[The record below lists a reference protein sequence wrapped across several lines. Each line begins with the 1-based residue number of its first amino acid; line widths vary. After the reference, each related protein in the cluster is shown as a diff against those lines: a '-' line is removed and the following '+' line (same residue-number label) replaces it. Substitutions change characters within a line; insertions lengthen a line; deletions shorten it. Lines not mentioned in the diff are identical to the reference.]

1 MKVFMLSN
9 PAAIHTQ
16 RWVSALAKRG
26 VEIMLY
32 SFYPCEKVD
41 YYRGIK
47 HVQVKSFWQ
56 SRDSKGIKGFIL
68 VKLFVYYRA
77 LIKDIRNSI
86 QIFHPDIVH
95 AHYLSDNGLFGA
107 LAGFHPFVVSA
118 WGTDV
123 YDYPRRSWSRACV
136 IKYILKKADRVLSTS
151 HVMAGELAR
160 YTDKKQIP
168 VTPFGVDMTLFK
180 RFPKKHQETDG
191 FVFGIVKTL
200 EYGYGIDT
208 LIDAFALLCKRRPDL
223 NLCLRIVGEGS
234 EREKLQLQA
243 INWGLAEKIIFEGK
257 VVHDHLPEVI
267 SSFDVFVALSRA
279 ESFGVAVVEAMAV
292 GCPVVVSDAPGFTE
306 IVKSGESG
314 LIVERENPQQASEA
328 METLVN
334 DETLRVTL
342 AQNGEKRVRELYDWD
357 KNVEDMIEIYQEIME
372 ERNV

>member
-68 VKLFVYYRA
+68 VKLFIYYRA

-243 INWGLAEKIIFEGK
+243 INWGLAEKI
-257 VVHDHLPEVI
+257 
-267 SSFDVFVALSRA
+267 S
-279 ESFGVAVVEAMAV
+279 
-292 GCPVVVSDAPGFTE
+292 T
-306 IVKSGESG
+306 
-314 LIVERENPQQASEA
+314 
-328 METLVN
+328 
-334 DETLRVTL
+334 
-342 AQNGEKRVRELYDWD
+342 
-357 KNVEDMIEIYQEIME
+357 
-372 ERNV
+372 

>member
-47 HVQVKSFWQ
+47 HVQVRSFCQ

-68 VKLFVYYRA
+68 IKLFTYYRA

-86 QIFHPDIVH
+86 QTFHPDIVH

-136 IKYILKKADRVLSTS
+136 IRYILKKADRVLSTS
-151 HVMAGELAR
+151 HVMAREPAR
-160 YTDKKQIP
+160 YTGKKQIS
-168 VTPFGVDMTLFK
+168 VTPFGVDMTLF
-180 RFPKKHQETDG
+180 RRVSEKHQETDR

-208 LIDAFALLCKRRPDL
+208 LIDAFALLCTRRPDL
-223 NLCLRIVGEGS
+223 NLYLRIVGEGS
-234 EREKLQLQA
+234 EKEKLQLQA
-243 INWGLAEKIIFEGK
+243 INLGLAERIVFEGK
-257 VVHDHLPEVI
+257 IAHDHLPEVI
-267 SSFDVFVALSRA
+267 RSFDVFVALSRA

-314 LIVERENPQQASEA
+314 LIVKRENPQQASEA
-328 METLVN
+328 MEILVN
-334 DETLRVTL
+334 DDALRTIL

-357 KNVEDMIEIYQEIME
+357 KNVEDMIEIYQEIVE

>member
-1 MKVFMLSN
+1 M
-9 PAAIHTQ
+9 
-16 RWVSALAKRG
+16 
-26 VEIMLY
+26 
-32 SFYPCEKVD
+32 
-41 YYRGIK
+41 
-47 HVQVKSFWQ
+47 
-56 SRDSKGIKGFIL
+56 
-68 VKLFVYYRA
+68 
-77 LIKDIRNSI
+77 
-86 QIFHPDIVH
+86 
-95 AHYLSDNGLFGA
+95 
-107 LAGFHPFVVSA
+107 
-118 WGTDV
+118 
-123 YDYPRRSWSRACV
+123 
-136 IKYILKKADRVLSTS
+136 
-151 HVMAGELAR
+151 
-160 YTDKKQIP
+160 
-168 VTPFGVDMTLFK
+168 
-180 RFPKKHQETDG
+180 
-191 FVFGIVKTL
+191 
-200 EYGYGIDT
+200 
-208 LIDAFALLCKRRPDL
+208 IDAFALLCKRRPDL

-357 KNVEDMIEIYQEIME
+357 KNVENMIEIYQEIME
-372 ERNV
+372 GRNV